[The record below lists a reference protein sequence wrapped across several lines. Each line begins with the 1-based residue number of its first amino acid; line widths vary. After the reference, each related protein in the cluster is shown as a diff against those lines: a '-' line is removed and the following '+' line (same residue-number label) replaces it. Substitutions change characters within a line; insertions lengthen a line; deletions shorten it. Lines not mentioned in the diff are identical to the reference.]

1 MYFLLNL
8 PNYLLVLKTEIK
20 LPQLSAMGVL
30 YIVMYISRVAVYQQ
44 FCGYFD

>member
-8 PNYLLVLKTEIK
+8 PNYLLLLKTEIK

-30 YIVMYISRVAVYQQ
+30 LYCNVYLSSSRLPAILWI
-44 FCGYFD
+44 F